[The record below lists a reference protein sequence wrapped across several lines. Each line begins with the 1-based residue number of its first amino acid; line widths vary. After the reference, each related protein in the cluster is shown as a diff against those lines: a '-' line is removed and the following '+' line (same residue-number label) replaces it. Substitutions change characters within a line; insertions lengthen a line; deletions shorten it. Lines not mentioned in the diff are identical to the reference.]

1 MDFYS
6 SIREIPYI
14 GPQREKI
21 MNRFGIKT
29 IEDFLYHLPARYDD
43 FSRISSIKDLK
54 LNETSCICG
63 KIIKIENIFTRKRG
77 FALTEA
83 AISDET
89 GTVVAFWYNQP
100 YLKNTLKE
108 GGFFCFAGKLVLTKK
123 GSYFSNPVYERIEDL
138 KVKPFSYRLI
148 HTGRIVP
155 VYPETRG
162 VSSRWLRFVIKIIF
176 EKIRFIPEIL
186 PSEIVKKNNLLSLD
200 QSLRI
205 VHFPDSFASQKEAAK
220 RFSFQELFFLQ
231 LFVLG
236 QRIKRIRAKS
246 FSLPIKL
253 PRIQDFVKSLPF
265 ELTKCQ
271 KKAVWQILKD
281 MEKPRPMFRLLQGDV
296 GSGKTIVAA
305 IAALNVVKSGG
316 QAAFMA
322 PTEILAKQHFETIHN
337 FLKNSNINIGLLTS
351 KTDRFFSK
359 KLKNQVIEISKR
371 KLIEKT
377 EKGEID
383 ILIGTHSLIQK
394 KIKFKNLFL
403 AVVDEQHRFGIDQR
417 SAVYQ
422 DNSRNQK
429 PLPHFLS
436 MTATPIPRTLALT
449 LYGDLDI
456 SILDEMPK
464 GKRNVRTMIVS
475 PSQRNKAYALARK
488 EMLGGKQVF
497 VICPRIE
504 KEEDNE
510 DEGEIQ
516 NLKTVKEE
524 YQKLSKTIFKNL
536 KVGILH
542 GKMGSKEKEKAMK
555 DFKSKKI
562 NVLVS
567 TSVIEVGIDIPDVT
581 VMIVEGAERF
591 GLAQLHQFRGRI
603 GRGGDRSYFL
613 LFCQNRSENVRQR
626 LAAVTKTDDGL
637 KLAEADLKTRGPGDF
652 VGKRQWGRI
661 GFLAR
666 SLADISLIGKTREAA
681 REILEKDR
689 DLENHILLKKELAR
703 FKEIALLE

>member
-6 SIREIPYI
+6 PIREIPYI

-21 MNRFGIKT
+21 MNRLGVKT
-29 IEDFLYHLPARYDD
+29 IEDFLYYFPSRYDD
-43 FSRISSIKDLK
+43 FSKISSIKDLK

-77 FALTEA
+77 FSLTEA

-123 GSYFSNPVYERIEDL
+123 GSYFNNPVYEKIENL
-138 KVKPFSYRLI
+138 KVKPFSDRLI
-148 HTGRIVP
+148 HTARIVP

-162 VSSRWLRFVIKIIF
+162 ISSRWLRFVIKIIL
-176 EKIRFIPEIL
+176 ERIRFIPEVL
-186 PSEIVKKNNLLSLD
+186 PPEIIKKNNLLSLN

-205 VHFPDSFASQKEAAK
+205 IHFPDSFASQKEAVK

-231 LFVLG
+231 LFILS
-236 QRIKRIRAKS
+236 QRIKRMRARS
-246 FSLPIKL
+246 FSLPINL
-253 PRIQDFVKSLPF
+253 SRIQNFVKSLSF

-281 MEKPRPMFRLLQGDV
+281 MERSRPMFRLLQGDV

-316 QAAFMA
+316 QVAFMA

-337 FLKNSNINIGLLTS
+337 FLKNSDVNIGLLTS
-351 KTDRFFSK
+351 KTDRLFSK
-359 KLKNQVIEISKR
+359 KLKNQAIEISKK
-371 KLIEKT
+371 KLIEQT
-377 EKGEID
+377 AKGEID

-394 KIKFKNLFL
+394 KVKFKNLFL

-422 DNSRNQK
+422 ENSQNKK

-464 GKRNVRTMIVS
+464 GKRNVSTIIFSSRE
-475 PSQRNKAYALARK
+475 RNKAYELARK
-488 EMLGGKQVF
+488 EMLGGRQVF

-504 KEEDNE
+504 KEDDE
-510 DEGEIQ
+510 EGEEIQ
-516 NLKTVKEE
+516 SLKTVKEE
-524 YQKLSKTIFKNL
+524 YQKLSKKIFKNF

-555 DFKSKKI
+555 DFKNKKTNI
-562 NVLVS
+562 LVS

-603 GRGGDRSYFL
+603 GRSGDKSYFL
-613 LFCQNRSENVRQR
+613 LFCQTRSKNAWQR
-626 LAAVTKTDDGL
+626 LMTLTKTDDGL
-637 KLAEADLKTRGPGDF
+637 KLAEADLKIRGPGDF
-652 VGKRQWGRI
+652 VGKKQWGRV
-661 GFLAR
+661 GFLTRA
-666 SLADISLIGKTREAA
+666 LANISLIGKTREAA

-689 DLENHILLKKELAR
+689 DLKNYSLLKKGLTR